1 MNELKLKNVIKENLI
16 IEDLKQRLLKE
27 SNGIPFH
34 NLSRNKK
41 MRISYLYLY
50 EVNKM
55 LNNKTLSEQVDLNS
69 ISNYLSGN
77 STGQKI
83 ASAGASGVG
92 QTFGE
97 WFIKKILKSVGITEG
112 WLLDTIVNY
121 FLDDPMAVIKS
132 FSDCKLMTEKII
144 DALVETIVKKMVDG
158 PNGLLG
164 KNVVTAGLGGVLRN
178 SVMELFQNAEWKR
191 TLVAKFTPIVCQ
203 YISKFKSS
211 AGGWFS
217 NMFK

>member
-1 MNELKLKNVIKENLI
+1 
-16 IEDLKQRLLKE
+16 
-27 SNGIPFH
+27 
-34 NLSRNKK
+34 
-41 MRISYLYLY
+41 
-50 EVNKM
+50 
-55 LNNKTLSEQVDLNS
+55 
-69 ISNYLSGN
+69 
-77 STGQKI
+77 
-83 ASAGASGVG
+83 
-92 QTFGE
+92 
-97 WFIKKILKSVGITEG
+97 
-112 WLLDTIVNY
+112 
-121 FLDDPMAVIKS
+121 
-132 FSDCKLMTEKII
+132 MTEKII

-178 SVMELFQNAEWKR
+178 SVMELFQNNEWKR